1 MKDQIITLAAL
12 CQVANLVQQVSR
24 KGQANE
30 TELEMLLNSIIETS
44 PANTLAVY
52 GGDLQH
58 IKTGLTLLIEH
69 LGDNKN
75 SGDKVKD
82 PEFTRYL
89 ISLMNLERKLVKQ
102 PKNLALLGERIEDTK
117 RQLAHYDITSEP
129 LIASFASI
137 YSDIISPLGA
147 KIQVTGE
154 PGLLKQK
161 TNQYRI
167 RALLLAGIRTAVLWR
182 QVGGKRRTILFS
194 RTKLVQVAKQLLA
207 SLD

>member
-30 TELEMLLNSIIETS
+30 IELEMLLNSIIETS

-75 SGDKVKD
+75 AGDKVKD

-154 PGLLKQK
+154 PSLLKQK
-161 TNQYRI
+161 SNQYRI

>member
-24 KGQANE
+24 KGQADE
-30 TELEMLLNSIIETS
+30 SELEMLLNSIVETS
-44 PANTLAVY
+44 PQNTLAVY
-52 GGDLQH
+52 GGELSK
-58 IKTGLTLLIEH
+58 IRAGLILLIEH

-75 SGDKVKD
+75 DKVKD

-102 PKNLALLGERIEDTK
+102 PKKLALLSERIEDTK
-117 RQLAHYDITSEP
+117 RQLTHYELTSDP
-129 LIASFASI
+129 LVASFASI

-154 PGLLKQK
+154 PNILKQK

-194 RTKLVQVAKQLLA
+194 RTKLVQLAKQLLA

>member
-24 KGQANE
+24 KGQADE
-30 TELEMLLNSIIETS
+30 SELEMLLNSIVETS
-44 PANTLAVY
+44 PHNTLAVY
-52 GGDLQH
+52 GGELSK
-58 IKTGLTLLIEH
+58 IRPGLILLIEH

-75 SGDKVKD
+75 DKVKD

-89 ISLMNLERKLVKQ
+89 ISLMNLERKLIKQ
-102 PKNLALLGERIEDTK
+102 PKKLALLAERIEDTK
-117 RQLAHYDITSEP
+117 RQLTHYELTSEP

-154 PGLLKQK
+154 PNILKQK

-194 RTKLVQVAKQLLA
+194 RTKLVQLAKQLLA